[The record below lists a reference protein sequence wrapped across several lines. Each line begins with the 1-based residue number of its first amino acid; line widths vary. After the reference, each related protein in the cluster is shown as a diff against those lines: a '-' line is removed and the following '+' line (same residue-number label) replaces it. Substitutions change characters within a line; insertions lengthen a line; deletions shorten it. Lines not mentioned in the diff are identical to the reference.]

1 MSLKCASLETSLA
14 IFRQLCRSIIEKMI
28 IFEYKVSPA
37 WLAPDIDKETSYVR
51 VTDDPKDNVT
61 TFFFGK
67 EYRHTI
73 PEEDIEKIKDIINEY
88 PELLNIRELEPNSVL
103 DGYEYYFAFSN
114 GKKFNNFTGYNILD
128 YGSSPRKNATM
139 ALRAARHIK
148 DHVLWQNK
156 IRTTIPNRL
165 QHWPKYRKP
174 SDLLKI

>member
-1 MSLKCASLETSLA
+1 MSRECAPLETNLA

-37 WLAPDIDKETSYVR
+37 WLTPDIDKETSYVR

-73 PEEDIEKIKDIINEY
+73 PEEDIEKIKDIINKY
-88 PELLNIRELEPNSVL
+88 PELFNIRELEPNSVL

-128 YGSSPRKNATM
+128 YGSRPRKNATM